1 MKITLEPTD
10 SLDIDPRY
18 SHSTVTVEIPY
29 DPDSIGEIIKNL
41 IIPVLLGSGF
51 QRETIDKYIE
61 PFEE

>member
-10 SLDIDPRY
+10 SLDINPRY
-18 SHSTVTVEIPY
+18 SPASVTVEIPY

-51 QRETIDKYIE
+51 QRDTIDKYIE